1 MKKLTAR
8 LWMLIALP
16 LLLGLVSCT
25 DNDDSSATD
34 EQQQLADY
42 TIIWY
47 GHGGGDLDLMLTDNM
62 MQFYM
67 ADADSYD
74 NVRIAAQYKYSAL
87 EGMEDTFDDFAEA
100 LGRHPRRHLRP
111 VALRP
116 AGAAGSA

>member
-1 MKKLTAR
+1 
-8 LWMLIALP
+8 MLMALP

-47 GHGGGDLDLMLTDNM
+47 GHGGGDLDLSLMDNI

-74 NVRIAAQYKYSAL
+74 NVKIAAQYKYSAL
-87 EGMEDTFDDFAEA
+87 EGMEDTFDVFAEA

>member
-1 MKKLTAR
+1 
-8 LWMLIALP
+8 MLIALP
-16 LLLGLVSCT
+16 IVLGLASCT
-25 DNDDSSATD
+25 DTVDNPVTNPD
-34 EQQQLADY
+34 EPQQQLADY

-47 GHGGGDLDLMLTDNM
+47 GNGGGNLDLTLTDNM

-74 NVRIAAQYKYSAL
+74 NVKIAAQYKYSAL
-87 EGMEDTFDDFAEA
+87 EGMEDTFDVFAEA